1 MKPKIEFKNGSWTQ
15 FKQPLALQASVL
27 LLCLVALNSLAQTHT
42 VTNCTEANL
51 RAAMAGGGT
60 VTFSCDGT
68 ILLANTITN
77 VSDTTLDASGRQVTI
92 SGNKAVRVFYVNTN
106 VSFTLVNLTV
116 ANGTSLGGSAIL
128 NLGGTVNLTGVSF
141 RSNTATIYVS
151 NDDLTPR
158 ASGGAIFNRGGTV
171 NATNCSFAGNTAQTT
186 DALFPPSAWVRLVYG
201 GAIRNEAGQVALRSC
216 AFVGNRAAGG
226 AVIYSASYGDP
237 GYGGAIHN
245 SGTVTLDLCTFA
257 GNSASGGTAPPY
269 PQWAGFSGSEG
280 SGGAIF
286 NQGTLTADRTTLSGN
301 TATGGSGLW
310 GTGSSYTLDGFPGG
324 AGGAAFGAAICNM
337 GSLRV
342 TRSTFAS
349 NVVTG
354 GAGGGGGDGRQQL
367 DPHLGGNGGR
377 GGDGRSGLGGALFN
391 NGAASLV
398 NCTIAFN
405 TGNGGAGGGGGA
417 GALGYDYG
425 GSGGAGGNGGSGFGG
440 VDGTCNLINCT
451 VAWNL
456 GNAGS
461 GGAGGAAGFSPQ
473 HPGTP
478 GAPGGSGAAWG
489 GTVCSTLVNTLI
501 ASNTPAGND
510 SFTDPKLGPLAD
522 NGGSTLTMRLLPGS
536 PAIDAGNNASAPPT
550 DQRGVPR
557 PVGVACDI
565 GAYEYNPPIMAM
577 PPPTQTVE
585 IGSAAVLSARA
596 TGFPPPTY
604 QWFFNGNALTGCTNF
619 VLYLSNVGPAHA
631 GAYTVVVRD
640 VDGSVTSAPAMLN
653 IIAAVDRRPVLGVKV
668 TGETGS
674 LLNVDY
680 ANSLSPAPDWTTL
693 GSVSLTSTSQF
704 YFDLSAPLLPQRFYR
719 AWQKGTP
726 SVVPSLNLNFVPAI
740 TLTGNVGDTLRL
752 DYINAIGPTD
762 AWVTL
767 DTVTLTN
774 TSQLYFD
781 VSALGQPQRLYRLI
795 QLP

>member
-1 MKPKIEFKNGSWTQ
+1 
-15 FKQPLALQASVL
+15 L
-27 LLCLVALNSLAQTHT
+27 
-42 VTNCTEANL
+42 
-51 RAAMAGGGT
+51 
-60 VTFSCDGT
+60 
-68 ILLANTITN
+68 
-77 VSDTTLDASGRQVTI
+77 
-92 SGNKAVRVFYVNTN
+92 
-106 VSFTLVNLTV
+106 
-116 ANGTSLGGSAIL
+116 
-128 NLGGTVNLTGVSF
+128 
-141 RSNTATIYVS
+141 
-151 NDDLTPR
+151 
-158 ASGGAIFNRGGTV
+158 
-171 NATNCSFAGNTAQTT
+171 
-186 DALFPPSAWVRLVYG
+186 
-201 GAIRNEAGQVALRSC
+201 
-216 AFVGNRAAGG
+216 
-226 AVIYSASYGDP
+226 
-237 GYGGAIHN
+237 
-245 SGTVTLDLCTFA
+245 
-257 GNSASGGTAPPY
+257 
-269 PQWAGFSGSEG
+269 
-280 SGGAIF
+280 
-286 NQGTLTADRTTLSGN
+286 
-301 TATGGSGLW
+301 
-310 GTGSSYTLDGFPGG
+310 
-324 AGGAAFGAAICNM
+324 

-354 GAGGGGGDGRQQL
+354 GAGGGGGNGRQQQ

-440 VDGTCNLINCT
+440 VDGACNLTNCT

-510 SFTDPKLGPLAD
+510 SFTDPKLGSLAD
-522 NGGSTLTMRLLPGS
+522 NGGPTLTMRLLPGS
-536 PAIDAGNNASAPPT
+536 PAIDAGDNALAPAT
-550 DQRGVPR
+550 DQRGAPR
-557 PVGVACDI
+557 PVGLACDI
-565 GAYEYNPPIMAM
+565 GAYEYDPLILAT

-585 IGSAAVLSARA
+585 SGDVVNLAALV

-604 QWFFNGNALTGCTNF
+604 QWFFNGNALTGCTNS
-619 VLYLSNVGPAHA
+619 VLCLSGIQASNVG
-631 GAYTVVVRD
+631 AYTLVVSNAT
-640 VDGSVTSAPAMLN
+640 GAITSAPAMLN
-653 IIAAVDRRPVLGVKV
+653 VIPAVERKPVLGLKV

-680 ANSLSPAPDWTTL
+680 ANSLSLAPNWTTL
-693 GSVSLTSTSQF
+693 GSVSLTSTSQY
-704 YFDLSAPLLPQRFYR
+704 YFDLTSPLPPQRFYR

-726 SVVPSLNLNFVPAI
+726 SMVPSLNLNFVPAI
-740 TLTGNVGDTLRL
+740 TLTGNVGDSFRL

-774 TSQLYFD
+774 TPQLYFD
-781 VSALGQPQRLYRLI
+781 ISALGQPQRLYRI
-795 QLP
+795 APVP